1 MTTEKD
7 VAAWMLEQFN
17 ASNRIYQ
24 ESIVYKIKRLFGNE
38 FVFKNANGN
47 YGISKGVLK
56 HFRDLTEGKAIWERG
71 SRSWRHLRD
80 GEEYSGRQK
89 D

>member
-1 MTTEKD
+1 MSTEKD
-7 VAAWMLEQFN
+7 VAEWMLAQFN
-17 ASNRIYQ
+17 ASYRIYQ
-24 ESIVYKIKRLFGNE
+24 ESIVYKIKTLFGNE
-38 FVFKNANGN
+38 FIVTNANGN

-56 HFRDLTEGKAIWERG
+56 HFRNLTEGKAIWERG

-80 GEEYSGRQK
+80 GEEYVGRQK